1 MSKRQGKSFNN
12 LIHSI
17 LLHLLGSV
25 KLGAL
30 YLKACEAN
38 AIFCEAN
45 VKEISFKIND
55 VKDVKQIPESL
66 FSYIQGK

>member
-1 MSKRQGKSFNN
+1 M
-12 LIHSI
+12 
-17 LLHLLGSV
+17 